1 MLRYALLAALFTSLA
16 NQRSATVRYGTTEPS
31 TDGNFRC
38 LSLSHLT
45 LFPKSRQFKI
55 QGAAGFSGF
64 SVRLV
69 FELLGIFDH
78 RINIP
83 ANFFLVKM
91 SLSCHNRDF
100 HNVLATSKDF
110 WWFSEDFQNDAENVP
125 TSFEHFRS
133 YLMLWYSL
141 DTKSTWS
148 TFLEYFW
155 ETELN
160 FRSCVEEWI
169 VWICKSG
176 MRIVFNT

>member
-1 MLRYALLAALFTSLA
+1 M
-16 NQRSATVRYGTTEPS
+16 RYGTTEPS

-45 LFPKSRQFKI
+45 LFPKSRQLKI

-91 SLSCHNRDF
+91 
-100 HNVLATSKDF
+100 
-110 WWFSEDFQNDAENVP
+110 
-125 TSFEHFRS
+125 
-133 YLMLWYSL
+133 
-141 DTKSTWS
+141 
-148 TFLEYFW
+148 
-155 ETELN
+155 
-160 FRSCVEEWI
+160 
-169 VWICKSG
+169 
-176 MRIVFNT
+176 